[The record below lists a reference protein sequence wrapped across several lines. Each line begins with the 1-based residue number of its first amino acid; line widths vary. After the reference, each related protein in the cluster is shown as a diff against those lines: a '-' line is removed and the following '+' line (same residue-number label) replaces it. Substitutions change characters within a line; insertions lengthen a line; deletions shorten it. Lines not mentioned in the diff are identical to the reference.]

1 MNATAEPTKVKL
13 TILLDANGR
22 LVGASRSRDDKPAE
36 EGDESRPTAALAAGP
51 GQSLAE
57 VEVAAELADRG
68 GNEFLTRL
76 GGEAAVRTLV
86 TNSHSGAGPT
96 AGGGPLASSPGSV
109 AAIAPTTQASTVTAG
124 GGPLASSPGSV
135 ASIAPTMQASTAT
148 AGGGHFASS
157 PCCGGSTA
165 RTMQTSTPTAGGGPL
180 ASSPGRGASIAPTV
194 HTSTPTAG
202 GGPLAS
208 SPGSVAS
215 IARNMQTSIPTA
227 GGGPLGEARNS
238 N

>member
-36 EGDESRPTAALAAGP
+36 EGDEPRPTAALAAGP

-86 TNSHSGAGPT
+86 TSSHSGAGPT
-96 AGGGPLASSPGSV
+96 AGGGPLASSPGWVASV
-109 AAIAPTTQASTVTAG
+109 APTTQTSTVTAG
-124 GGPLASSPGSV
+124 GGPSSPGSV

-148 AGGGHFASS
+148 AGGGPLPSS
-157 PCCGGSTA
+157 PCCGSSTA
-165 RTMQTSTPTAGGGPL
+165 RTMQA
-180 ASSPGRGASIAPTV
+180 
-194 HTSTPTAG
+194 STPTAG

-215 IARNMQTSIPTA
+215 IAPTMPTSTATA